1 MSKLLRDYEPAL
13 KYGAKILSSEILS
26 GINDDFSTVRYVDG
40 VNGSDSNGGGSPTD
54 AFASIQAAINASSAY
69 DTIYVRP
76 KYPVQGVNQ
85 GQPNVYAETLT
96 IDVTKTGLRII
107 GTGNLSDPYFGPKIK
122 PASGS
127 TAPVVMVHASS
138 VVLENLCIM
147 NQPTNVAGV
156 FLSWMGTTY
165 NQNPTVDASHLL
177 YVGSCGAN
185 IRNCEF
191 REGSATG
198 PSIVIRGGYQSTIEN
213 CTFVTIATTGQC
225 IQLGD
230 NISPSR
236 GHKIINCNFL
246 EANGALAPNYI
257 KVGSGSTHD
266 FLIRDCTFQRATQFI
281 DLMDGCTGMIANCFF
296 ADVATTA
303 TAADSTGK
311 ITIPA
316 GLDEV
321 AVIGCY
327 GGNAAIV
334 ASSGS

>member
-1 MSKLLRDYEPAL
+1 MTKLYHDDAPSL
-13 KYGAKILSSEILS
+13 KYGSKILNSEIL
-26 GINDDFSTVRYVDG
+26 GGGDDFASVLYVDG
-40 VNGSDSNGGGSPTD
+40 VNGSDSNNGASPTA
-54 AFASIQAAINASSAY
+54 AFATIQAAVNAANIY
-69 DTIYVRP
+69 DTIYIRA
-76 KYPVQGVNQ
+76 KYPLQGVNQ
-85 GQPNVYAETLT
+85 GQPNVYAENIT
-96 IDVTKTGLRII
+96 IPVTKTGIKLI
-107 GTGNLSDPYFGPKIK
+107 GMPYLSDPYFGPKIK
-122 PASGS
+122 PLTSSAANVI
-127 TAPVVMVHASS
+127 TCHASS
-138 VVLENLCIM
+138 VTFENLCIM
-147 NQPTNVAGV
+147 NQPLNTAGI
-156 FLSWMGTTY
+156 FLSWMGTYY

-230 NISPSR
+230 DISPSR

-257 KVGSGSTHD
+257 KIGSGSTHD
-266 FLIRDCTFQRATQFI
+266 FLIKNCMFERATQFI
-281 DLMDGCTGMIANCFF
+281 DLMDGCTGMIAHCYF
-296 ADVATTA
+296 ADVAATA

-334 ASSGS
+334 AASGS

>member
-1 MSKLLRDYEPAL
+1 MLKARDFNPAVGT
-13 KYGAKILSSEILS
+13 YGAKWLSMDVLN
-26 GINDDFSTVRYVDG
+26 GGDDFTKVLYVDG
-40 VNGSDSNGGGSPTD
+40 ANGSDANNGTTPTA
-54 AFASIQAAINASSAY
+54 AFATIQAAVTAANAY
-69 DTIYVRP
+69 DTIFIRP
-76 KYPVQGVNQ
+76 YIPTAAQNQ
-85 GQPNVYAETLT
+85 GQPQNYVENIT
-96 IDVTKTGLRII
+96 IPVTKTGLKLI
-107 GTGNLSDPYFGPKIK
+107 GMPYLNDPYFGPKIK
-122 PASGS
+122 PTN
-127 TAPVVMVHASS
+127 TAANVITVNASS
-138 VVLENLCIM
+138 VTLENLCIM
-147 NQPTNVAGV
+147 NQPLNTAGV
-156 FLSWMGTTY
+156 FLSWMGTYY

-177 YVGSCGAN
+177 YAGSCGAN

-198 PSIVIRGGYQSTIEN
+198 PSISIRGGYQSTIEN
-213 CTFVTIATTGQC
+213 CTFVSIATTGQS

-230 NISPSR
+230 DISPSR
-236 GHKIINCNFL
+236 GHKILNCNFL
-246 EANGALAPNYI
+246 EPNGALAPNYI

-281 DLMDGCTGMIANCFF
+281 DLMDGCTGLIANCFF
-296 ADVATTA
+296 ADVGTTA